1 MLRGLWT
8 LAATAATVASLAGT
22 ASPAR
27 PLETAIYPKT
37 QTLALGDVAYAR
49 IAAAGAAKVRLVLH
63 WRRTAPGGARP
74 PAGFDSA
81 DPADP
86 GYDWS
91 EFDERVR
98 LAAAHGLAPIA
109 TILWAPQWASGPGEG
124 PAGSVRPDPAAL
136 ARFAR
141 AAARRYSGSFQG
153 LPRVR
158 YWQVWNEP
166 NHHNYLNPQLVG
178 GKPFAATWY
187 RRMLNAAARE
197 LRAVRADN
205 VVVGAGMSP
214 FEDAGSLAPLRFMR
228 ELLCISLGL
237 PHRKTCNAKAS
248 LDVWSTHPY
257 TWGGATNEAYRPDD
271 VSLGDLPEVRS
282 LLNAAWRA
290 GRIDSRRAPQFWVTE
305 FSWDSQPL
313 DSNGLP
319 LGLHARWLA
328 EALHQMWKSGVTV
341 VTWFLLRDERRGE
354 GFAQSGLYINRGAIA
369 NDEAKPALT
378 AFRFPFVAYKRG
390 IGLTFWGRTPTS
402 TALRVAV
409 EQNTRSGWRRLAVL
423 RADRYGIFQGSI
435 ARRQGNSAVRA
446 RVLEGGEMS
455 LGFSLARP
463 PDRRICPFGSC

>member
-1 MLRGLWT
+1 MRRGLCALAAAVAT
-8 LAATAATVASLAGT
+8 ASLAATASA
-22 ASPAR
+22 AR

-37 QTLALGDVAYAR
+37 DTLALGKTAYAR
-49 IAAAGAAKVRLVLH
+49 VAAAGARKIRFVLD
-63 WRRTAPGGARP
+63 WRSTAPGGRRP
-74 PAGFDSA
+74 PAGFDAA

-86 GYDWS
+86 RYDWS
-91 EFDERVR
+91 EFDKRVR
-98 LAAAHGLAPIA
+98 LAAAHGLVPIV

-124 PAGSVRPDPAAL
+124 QAGSVRPDPAAL

-141 AAARRYSGSFQG
+141 AAARRYSGSFRG

-158 YWQVWNEP
+158 YWQIWNEP
-166 NHHNYLNPQLVG
+166 NHHNYFNPQFVN
-178 GKPFAATWY
+178 GKPFAPAWY
-187 RRMLNAAARE
+187 RRMLNSAARE

-214 FEDAGSLAPLRFMR
+214 FEEEGQSLAPLRFMR
-228 ELLCISLGL
+228 ELLCMSVGL
-237 PHRKTCNAKAS
+237 PHRKTCNARAS

-257 TWGGATNEAYRPDD
+257 TWGGATTQAFRPDD
-271 VSLGDLPEVRS
+271 VSLGDLPEVRR
-282 LLNAAWRA
+282 LLNAAWKA

-319 LGLHARWLA
+319 LGLHARWLS

-341 VTWFLLRDERRGE
+341 VTWFLLRDERRSE

-369 NDEAKPALT
+369 NDEAKPALA

-390 IGLTFWGRTPTS
+390 IGISYWGRTPTG
-402 TALRVAV
+402 TRLRLAI
-409 EQNTRSGWRRLAVL
+409 EQNSRSGWRRLAVIQSN
-423 RADRYGIFQGSI
+423 RYGIFRGTI
-435 ARRQGNSAVRA
+435 ERRRGNSAVRV
-446 RVLEGGEMS
+446 RVLEGGEAS